1 MPSVNSSGF
10 PDMRLLIQHQTEYRF
25 TIPQSR
31 VVQMLRMTP
40 TSHVGQ
46 NIVNWH
52 IDVDCDA
59 RLKHSRDGFGNVV
72 SMLYLAGPIERIGMR
87 VSGEVLTEDRAGV
100 VAGTAET
107 LPTAVFRRPTEL
119 TKAPELLID
128 LANRYG
134 PTAGDD
140 LARAHALNS
149 SVAGLFRC
157 NQQRS
162 TDVRPVAEILEAGHG
177 CSMDLAHV
185 LVSVAREAGFAA
197 RFVTGYI
204 YREDP
209 DPEHRHAPHFW
220 AEIDVPGFGWIGFD
234 PANDMCPNDRYV
246 RVAKGLDF
254 RDAAPISGARIGGGH
269 EVMNVGVD
277 VSMSQAQYH
286 G

>member
-1 MPSVNSSGF
+1 
-10 PDMRLLIQHQTEYRF
+10 MRLLIQHQTEYRF

-100 VAGTAET
+100 VTGTAET
-107 LPTAVFRRPTEL
+107 LPAAIFRRPTEL
-119 TKAPELLID
+119 TKAPEPLVD
-128 LANRYG
+128 LAERHG
-134 PTAGDD
+134 GTTGDD

-149 SVAGLFRC
+149 AVAALFRC
-157 NQQRS
+157 NLQRS
-162 TDVRPVAEILEAGHG
+162 TEVRSVAEIIEAGHG

-185 LVSVAREAGFAA
+185 LVSVARAAGFAA

-204 YREDP
+204 YRESP

-234 PANDMCPNDRYV
+234 PANDMCPNERYV

-254 RDAAPISGARIGGGH
+254 RDAAPISGARVGGGH

-277 VSMSQAQYH
+277 ISMSQAQYH
-286 G
+286 S